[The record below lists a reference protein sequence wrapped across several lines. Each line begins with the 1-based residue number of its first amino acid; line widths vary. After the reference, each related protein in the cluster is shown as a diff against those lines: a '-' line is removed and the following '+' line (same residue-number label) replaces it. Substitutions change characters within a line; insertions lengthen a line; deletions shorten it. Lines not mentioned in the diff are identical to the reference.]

1 MQSFSRNG
9 ETYRETDKRT
19 NQQTD
24 LFDRLAQLKL
34 NTQILLVERIWRTRI
49 FPDIQFSQNIKR
61 L

>member
-34 NTQILLVERIWRTRI
+34 NTQILLIERIWRTRI
-49 FPDIQFSQNIKR
+49 FPDMQFSQNIKG